1 MDKLKVTVLLIDD
14 LVDNNGPLVVKIRQ
28 AFEDVLVFDKPKE
41 GLDYIV
47 NNLDKKIVVI
57 LDIKF
62 PESELDGHSILNK
75 IRELST
81 LIPVILWSAV
91 DEKDETFS
99 DFINNNAFAFLKQ
112 TTPIND
118 IINKVKEAFDFLNS
132 NIASAIEEWI
142 QKKEKFE
149 IDKPYII
156 TLSDGK
162 QYTLQQILEE
172 VRKQSTFGKQFSKD
186 LNILTIDLLL
196 RNKKKL

>member
-1 MDKLKVTVLLIDD
+1 MDKMKVTVLLIDD
-14 LVDNNGPLVVKIRQ
+14 LVDKEGPLVVKLRQ
-28 AFEDVLVFDKPKE
+28 SFENVFVFDKPKN
-41 GLDYIV
+41 GLEYIEK
-47 NNLDKKIVVI
+47 NLNEKLIVI

-62 PESELDGHSILNK
+62 PESEFDGHSMLDK
-75 IRELST
+75 IRSISS

-91 DEKDETFS
+91 DEKDEIFS
-99 DFINNNAFAFLKQ
+99 DFINNKAFAFLKQ
-112 TTPIND
+112 TTSAND
-118 IINKVKEAFDFLNS
+118 IVNKVKEAYEYLNS

-142 QKKEKFE
+142 KKREKFE
-149 IDKPYII
+149 SDKPYII

-172 VRKQSTFGKQFSKD
+172 VRKQSSFGQQFSKD